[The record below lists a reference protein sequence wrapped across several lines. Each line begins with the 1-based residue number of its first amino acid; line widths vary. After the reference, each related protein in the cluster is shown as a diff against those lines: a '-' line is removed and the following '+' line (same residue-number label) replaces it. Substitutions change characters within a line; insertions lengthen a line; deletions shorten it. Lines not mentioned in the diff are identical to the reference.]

1 MLLANGKIVKGANQE
16 NASYPVGI
24 CAERS
29 TIATAHNLFPDLPIV
44 TLALAAKKKDG
55 EYTQEPVTP
64 CGMCRQ
70 AIAECE
76 KRYGKPIRILMAS
89 RSEIV
94 VADNIKELLPHA
106 TKAHSHT
113 EITASM
119 QPRQA
124 KRQTHAPSMSQWG
137 AEPWKA
143 SIWHSR
149 RPLP

>member
-1 MLLANGKIVKGANQE
+1 MNMKRLTLSELTEEDAILIDAARDATNLSYSPYSHFRVGAAVLLANGKIVKGANQE

-44 TLALAAKKKDG
+44 TLALAAKKRDG

-94 VADNIKELLPHA
+94 VADNIKELLPM
-106 TKAHSHT
+106 TFT
-113 EITASM
+113 
-119 QPRQA
+119 
-124 KRQTHAPSMSQWG
+124 
-137 AEPWKA
+137 
-143 SIWHSR
+143 
-149 RPLP
+149 